1 MPGVDPGVGENEK
14 TGLWIVHVGPI
25 SHEGRP
31 RKRAPS
37 SEMTEV
43 KAPAPRDR
51 EARPANNYWEPHM
64 EGHYHAVVW
73 IDHRQARVFHFDA
86 DDADKV
92 VIHPDRPVRDYHRKH
107 KGTGQHDDED
117 QAFLEEVTKA
127 VANAGAILIVG
138 PANEKHELMK
148 HIERV
153 HPAMKLHVEGV
164 ESADHPTDGELVA
177 HARRFL
183 KSADRMRPA
192 S

>member
-1 MPGVDPGVGENEK
+1 MP
-14 TGLWIVHVGPI
+14 THF
-25 SHEGRP
+25 
-31 RKRAPS
+31 
-37 SEMTEV
+37 
-43 KAPAPRDR
+43 
-51 EARPANNYWEPHM
+51 
-64 EGHYHAVVW
+64 HAIVW
-73 IDHRQARVFHFDA
+73 IDHSQAKVFHIGLSGQDEIDLHPHLATRHIHHKANSIGSGHAGFDKEFFA
-86 DDADKV
+86 QV
-92 VIHPDRPVRDYHRKH
+92 MN
-107 KGTGQHDDED
+107 
-117 QAFLEEVTKA
+117 A
-127 VANAGAILIVG
+127 VNNAGEILIVG